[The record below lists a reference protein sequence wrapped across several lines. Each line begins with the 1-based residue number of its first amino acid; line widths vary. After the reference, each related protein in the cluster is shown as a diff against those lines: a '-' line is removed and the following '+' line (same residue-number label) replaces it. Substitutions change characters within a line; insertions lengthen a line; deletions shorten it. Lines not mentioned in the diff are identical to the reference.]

1 MTPGTLLPDTFLG
14 RPRELLGA
22 IIVTGVPGVGKT
34 TVMEAA
40 AKSAGLRVVVY
51 GTEMFEVA
59 KARGLVR
66 DRDEMRRLDPKVQ
79 RDVQKAAAEAIAK
92 KGDVIVDTHC
102 SIQTAKGYLP
112 GLPAWVLESLKPSTV
127 ILVEATAKEIAG
139 RRAKDATRVRDTDSA
154 ELIAR
159 HQEMNRAFAAA
170 YATLT
175 GATVAVVMNHD
186 DRLNDAI
193 EQILPVVKR

>member
-1 MTPGTLLPDTFLG
+1 M
-14 RPRELLGA
+14 GA

-40 AKSAGLRVVVY
+40 AKAANLKVSVY

-59 KARGLVR
+59 KAKGLVS
-66 DRDEMRRLDPKVQ
+66 DRDEMRKLDPSVQ
-79 RDVQKAAAEAIAK
+79 KEVQKAAAEAIAA

-102 SIQTAKGYLP
+102 SIATPKGFLP

-127 ILVEATAKEIAG
+127 VLVEATPEEISG
-139 RRAKDATRVRDTDSA
+139 RRAKDASRVRDADTPEA
-154 ELIAR
+154 IEK
-159 HQEMNRAFAAA
+159 HQAMNRAFAAA

-175 GATVAVVMNHD
+175 GATVATVYNHD
-186 DRLNDAI
+186 GKVDDAI
-193 EQILPVVKR
+193 EQILPVVK